1 MHRQT
6 PTRSTWRTR
15 MKSSSSYSS
24 RGTYGP
30 GTPAL
35 LCAASSLPKTA
46 AASSTAA
53 VTARRSVT
61 SATNTT
67 ARWPAAFTVPAVS
80 SRPSASMSISATEAP
95 AAANAM
101 ALALPIPEAAP
112 VISTARPDM
121 SAGMCPPKPPR
132 FHRAQGPGSSTVVV
146 PKGRAQD
153 SAGTMQQ
160 DSLVL
165 GRDVQ
170 GSADFFGCHPA
181 DVAHGYHAALARRQ
195 CRYGPVEQAQDLLG
209 QHHAFRACVPPGRG
223 VDGRPLPGVL
233 ASGDADPVICRPFL
247 RVQRPGKRPGLAGA
261 AGSGPVDEDRECP
274 CPQRRPALELRQAG
288 EHPEPGLLDDVLR
301 GLRAADERPRDAE
314 HGRRPLIHQLGD
326 RRFVTC
332 PQLHDK
338 VGIGVGVGVLIGLRG
353 FAVTDLWHRGRLPV
367 SADCSLA
374 PGACDAPPP
383 SPHLIRV
390 RRSATLSM
398 SSAALPRLQGGEPLG
413 HGATRIPALSVS

>member
-67 ARWPAAFTVPAVS
+67 ARWPAAFTVAAVS

-112 VISTARPDM
+112 VISAARPDM
-121 SAGMCPPKPPR
+121 SAGMCPPQAVPISLSP
-132 FHRAQGPGSSTVVV
+132 QGPGSSTIVVL
-146 PKGRAQD
+146 KGRAQD
-153 SAGTMQQ
+153 STGAMQQ

-170 GSADFFGCHPA
+170 GSADFFGGHPA
-181 DVAHGYHAALARRQ
+181 DVAHSYHAALARRQ
-195 CRYGPVEQAQDLLG
+195 RRYGPVEQAQDLLG
-209 QHHAFRACVPPGRG
+209 EHHAVRACVPPGRG
-223 VDGRPLPGVL
+223 VDGRPPPGVL
-233 ASGDADPVICRPFL
+233 ASGDADPVICGPSSGASDQGSVLASRAP
-247 RVQRPGKRPGLAGA
+247 RVLARLTRIENVHVR
-261 AGSGPVDEDRECP
+261 SEDLP
-274 CPQRRPALELRQAG
+274 SNFA
-288 EHPEPGLLDDVLR
+288 
-301 GLRAADERPRDAE
+301 
-314 HGRRPLIHQLGD
+314 RPLSIPSQASW
-326 RRFVTC
+326 T
-332 PQLHDK
+332 
-338 VGIGVGVGVLIGLRG
+338 
-353 FAVTDLWHRGRLPV
+353 TS
-367 SADCSLA
+367 SADC
-374 PGACDAPPP
+374 G
-383 SPHLIRV
+383 
-390 RRSATLSM
+390 
-398 SSAALPRLQGGEPLG
+398 LPTKDL
-413 HGATRIPALSVS
+413 ATRSMVGDH